1 MEQKLAKI
9 KSAGLNIKDRGILM
23 FNITVNYEDGLSQNV
38 GGIALDHYDK
48 DKKTR
53 IGTADGC
60 EMIRRLLLE
69 LGVDDF
75 SEMEGKHIWV
85 LGQGSGFSFK
95 VIGIRS
101 LNVDNTNSSDLIFS
115 DVFKSVKDGES

>member
-115 DVFKSVKDGES
+115 DVFKSVKDGEL

>member
-38 GGIALDHYDK
+38 GGIALDQYDK

-75 SEMEGKHIWV
+75 SEMVGKHIWV
-85 LGQGSGFSFK
+85 LGEGSGFAFK
-95 VIGIRS
+95 VVGIRS
-101 LNVDNTNSSDLIFS
+101 LNIDNSKASNLIFS
-115 DVFKSVKDGES
+115 DIFKSIKDGE